1 MKTYLKR
8 WFISLVVVSLCVAS
22 LSAAEKSDPLS
33 SSQREK
39 IVKSFDVANGQLL
52 FLKSDLGSVK
62 VNTWDR
68 REVRIEVVFDD
79 ENASRRD
86 VERIFDNFEVTFDQD
101 SRGVQVFGE
110 YTGSPRWL
118 SGFNRVRIRFDILV
132 PREFDLDIT
141 TSGGSIEVADLTG
154 AIDLNTSGGSIR
166 IGDVKGPVKANTS
179 GGSISVAGADGD
191 VDVRTSGGSISVG
204 ETKGSIYAQT
214 SGGGIT
220 LDRVTGNAEAYTSGG
235 SLNFE
240 NVSGSVNG
248 KTSGGS
254 IYARITGKID
264 SECSLKTS
272 GGGIKLILPADI
284 AVNIDARTSGGR
296 VSTDFPVTVK
306 GVIKKNE
313 LNGQVNGGGPL
324 VFLRT
329 SGGSIS
335 INSL

>member
-1 MKTYLKR
+1 MKTSLKQCL
-8 WFISLVVVSLCVAS
+8 FGVIMVSLCAIS
-22 LSAAEKSDPLS
+22 LFAAEENDPLS
-33 SSQREK
+33 SDLRKK

-52 FLKSDLGSVK
+52 FLKSDLGAVK

-68 REVRIEVVFDD
+68 QEVKIEVMVDD

-86 VERIFDNFEVTFDQD
+86 VERVFENFDVTFEQD
-101 SRGVQVFGE
+101 SRGVQVLGE
-110 YTGSPRWL
+110 YNGSPRWL
-118 SGFNRVRIRFDILV
+118 SGLNRVRIRFEILV
-132 PREFDLDIT
+132 PRVFDLDIS

-166 IGDVKGPVKANTS
+166 IGDVNGPVKANTS
-179 GGSISVAGADGD
+179 GGSITVAGAEGD

-204 ETKGSIYAQT
+204 ETKGSLYAQT

-220 LDRVTGNAEAYTSGG
+220 LERVSGDAEAYTSGG

-240 NVSGSVNG
+240 DVAGSVDG
-248 KTSGGS
+248 ETSGGS

-264 SECSLKTS
+264 NDCSLKTS
-272 GGGIKLILPADI
+272 GGGITLILPADI
-284 AVNIDARTSGGR
+284 AVDLDARTSGGR

-313 LNGQVNGGGPL
+313 LRGQVNGGGPL
-324 VFLRT
+324 VYLRT
-329 SGGSIS
+329 SGGGIS